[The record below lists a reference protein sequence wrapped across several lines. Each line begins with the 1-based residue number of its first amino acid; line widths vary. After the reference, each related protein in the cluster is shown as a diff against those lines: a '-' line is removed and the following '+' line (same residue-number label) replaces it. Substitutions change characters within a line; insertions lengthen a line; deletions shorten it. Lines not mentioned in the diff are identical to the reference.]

1 MPQSQKIRNFEI
13 QKTCE
18 YKGEVYQ
25 VRDNGGVF
33 RLRKSNNRK
42 RPLDEV
48 WTIGKVNKQ
57 RGYLYFSSEVVHR
70 IVATAFHKQPTKNHN
85 IVDHIDTN
93 KQNNRSDN
101 LRWVTKLENAVGN
114 PITARRIE
122 LVCGS
127 IEAFLADPSKFS
139 GKFQNPNYEWM
150 CAISKEEAQISKERI
165 LAWAKSDKPLQGGTL
180 GDWIFRR
187 INSEPESS
195 SINYIES
202 ITPNAA
208 QQRYFLND
216 KPNEFPCT
224 PKIIEANPL
233 KTYYNN
239 IKKGD
244 VFFRNHNG
252 EYVVV
257 KREFSKDRKSIYVL
271 TRAVPSIEDEVSLE
285 DLPHSLNCV
294 NYVNNLYIHSR
305 ETGFLSKEYLEEKFD
320 DCTQ

>member
-1 MPQSQKIRNFEI
+1 
-13 QKTCE
+13 
-18 YKGEVYQ
+18 
-25 VRDNGGVF
+25 
-33 RLRKSNNRK
+33 
-42 RPLDEV
+42 
-48 WTIGKVNKQ
+48 
-57 RGYLYFSSEVVHR
+57 
-70 IVATAFHKQPTKNHN
+70 
-85 IVDHIDTN
+85 
-93 KQNNRSDN
+93 
-101 LRWVTKLENAVGN
+101 
-114 PITARRIE
+114 
-122 LVCGS
+122 
-127 IEAFLADPSKFS
+127 
-139 GKFQNPNYEWM
+139 M
-150 CAISKEEAQISKERI
+150 CAISKEEAQISKERL

-320 DCTQ
+320 DCTP